1 MLKFYCPTCNQKLS
15 AEDNAIGKTVK
26 CPTCNTNIEIPID
39 WISNTKT
46 PVLHDSLKQKLKIPS
61 NISKKIKKIVLHCIC
76 ISVICFGIGIPLSI
90 WYINN
95 IHAKKIYKSA
105 LIDFEKGNY
114 QNAIK
119 NFEYAA
125 SKKITD
131 AKYKLGYCYF
141 YGLGIKHDI
150 QKTIFYLQEF
160 AQSGNIEAQYIL
172 GLCHINNNN
181 IDDAKIYFQRAAAQ
195 KHPES
200 QFVLGLIY
208 FEKEKNFT
216 EAAYW
221 FQKASE
227 QGCEKSLFF
236 LNKFFKFGFAI
247 MQNSSKAKA
256 LNNYNLALDSKSID
270 NKIIN
275 SILKN
280 IENNF
285 PTSQNKI
292 QITQKITHKKN
303 NQNTFEAKKINEI
316 KIPSLSNKTIK
327 LLLANNNLYNN
338 TLADAYNQKMQAI
351 GVVVAIIE
359 SRDKITEEAIGTAFA
374 ISKNRFVTNSHVA
387 YACRFNDLIFEPLLQ
402 QSITYFEKDR
412 GRRPY
417 PYEKEQIKILVK
429 NNLKNNNYKIKH
441 IEIRLN
447 HSKGKRFIV
456 NKIQPH
462 PKYTPKG
469 NGEFD
474 VAIMEII
481 GYTDCYFDIA
491 SKEDLYNLK
500 VGTQIASAGFPMEG
514 LSDLNLNAPEASYAI
529 GTIKKMTNFKNEADS
544 PENNRSIFHT
554 IPAAGG
560 ASGSPIFT
568 ADGKIIAVLWGG
580 AVTGISATARIG
592 SSAMQNY
599 AVRIDQIESI
609 GEINTTCKDWIKS
622 SF

>member
-172 GLCHINNNN
+172 GLCHIDNNN

-195 KHPES
+195 KHQES
-200 QFVLGLIY
+200 QFILGLIY

-236 LNKFFKFGFAI
+236 LKKIYEQGIAI
-247 MQNSSKAKA
+247 FPDKQKIAILNHQTAKIKINSNSKEDKIISNIISSK
-256 LNNYNLALDSKSID
+256 DISIAG
-270 NKIIN
+270 
-275 SILKN
+275 
-280 IENNF
+280 NF
-285 PTSQNKI
+285 TN
-292 QITQKITHKKN
+292 
-303 NQNTFEAKKINEI
+303 
-316 KIPSLSNKTIK
+316 SLSDI
-327 LLLANNNLYNN
+327 
-338 TLADAYNQKMQAI
+338 YNQKMQAI

-359 SRDKITEEAIGTAFA
+359 SKDKITEKAIGTAFA

-412 GRRPY
+412 GRRIY
-417 PYEKEQIKILVK
+417 ETEKEHLEFLLRQELR
-429 NNLKNNNYKIKH
+429 NNDCKIKH

-456 NKIQPH
+456 NKIQAH
-462 PKYTPKG
+462 HKYTPDG

-599 AVRIDQIESI
+599 AVRIDQIDGI
-609 GEINTTCKDWIKS
+609 GTVNILCKDWIKAQH
-622 SF
+622 